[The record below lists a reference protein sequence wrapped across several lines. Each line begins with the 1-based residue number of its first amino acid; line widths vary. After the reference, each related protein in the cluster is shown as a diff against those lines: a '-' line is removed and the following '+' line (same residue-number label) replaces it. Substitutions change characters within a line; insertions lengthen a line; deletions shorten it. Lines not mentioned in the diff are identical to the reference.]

1 MSICITPSVAIMGNI
16 TPFNEQNL
24 DQWNQQNEDILQKVH
39 DDALKAIIRGVLNLH
54 ELEHTGEWKN
64 AGRRL
69 DYSNLTFD
77 VYLQH
82 HTTWSLKDFRLLEK
96 VVFEHFDEL
105 KRNGLG
111 SVLKRLKRLKKEP
124 NPLQARRKKRT

>member
-1 MSICITPSVAIMGNI
+1 MGKITL
-16 TPFNEQNL
+16 FNKQNP
-24 DQWNQQNEDILQKVH
+24 DQWKRQNEELLQTVH
-39 DDALKAIIRGVLNLH
+39 DDALKAIISGVLILH
-54 ELEHTGEWKN
+54 ELEHTGAWKK

-69 DYSNLTFD
+69 DYSNSTFD

-82 HTTWSLKDFRLLEK
+82 HTTWSLKDFRLLEE

-105 KRNGLG
+105 KRDGLE

-124 NPLQARRKKRT
+124 DPLRERRRKRRK